1 MPFPSSSFLLSLS
14 FPLSFLP
21 ALVLFKPSPL
31 PPPLLFLLATLG
43 KYSKRIPGFFS
54 WLLSGRVGRRLVCVY
69 CLFLLYHR
77 RREGGNVFFFFDFGK
92 IRFFLGNWKEN
103 FCFDEFLFCGNNLFI
118 SLSFTWKQAS
128 WDYLHWRGFVPD
140 TMVVE
145 KFVVKIIFI
154 YEVTLG

>member
-21 ALVLFKPSPL
+21 ALVLFKPFPL

-77 RREGGNVFFFFDFGK
+77 RREGENVFFFFWFWEDTIFFGK
-92 IRFFLGNWKEN
+92 LEGK
-103 FCFDEFLFCGNNLFI
+103 FLFRRI
-118 SLSFTWKQAS
+118 SFLWKQFVYKFIVHLETSLVGLYPLKRFCS
-128 WDYLHWRGFVPD
+128 WYNGSRKTRSKNYFHLRS
-140 TMVVE
+140 
-145 KFVVKIIFI
+145 
-154 YEVTLG
+154 